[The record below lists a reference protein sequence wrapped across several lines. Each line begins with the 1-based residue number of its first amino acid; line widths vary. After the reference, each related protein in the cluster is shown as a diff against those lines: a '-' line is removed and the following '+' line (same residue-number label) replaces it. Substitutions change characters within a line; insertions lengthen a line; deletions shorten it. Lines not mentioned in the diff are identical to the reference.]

1 LLRKPTTTSE
11 GKSPVTAEVSEFCC
25 NLKALAEELQLGAT
39 VRPESAQQSR
49 PSEGSPLAMDIV
61 ASHPTTAAPAA
72 GGTAVEST
80 SPEVR
85 GYSKNAASRPNNVAD
100 PPAGEKAARFERA
113 VVPLREPLYR
123 HALGMCHNRAD
134 AEDLVQDTMVKG
146 IQQFSFLRA
155 R

>member
-113 VVPLREPLYR
+113 VVPLREPLYCR
-123 HALGMCHNRAD
+123 HALGMCHNRA